1 MDSCRLFRSHS
12 KPLSAPTK
20 ISDVLDHGPV
30 EHAIKDGYLGGYAE
44 TVHGR
49 EEHERLLRIRRG
61 DCATP

>member
-1 MDSCRLFRSHS
+1 
-12 KPLSAPTK
+12 
-20 ISDVLDHGPV
+20 VLDHGPV